1 MPLSELRVRTV
12 AEEIEHIIRRERRRM
27 KKQTNDAIRTMIPH
41 QVNRLSVSDWAEKK
55 RILPPGLSP
64 MPGPFTWK
72 VTPYLREIAD
82 CFSERS
88 PIQKVAIMKGTQL
101 GFTVAIGENWMGY
114 VIDMAPGPMMFV
126 SGDKEMAQDAV
137 EVRVDRMIESA
148 GLADRIFAQ
157 TDKPHSKKTGDTK
170 RKKEF
175 PGGFLLA
182 LGPNVGAK
190 LRQFSVRYL
199 FYDEVDAYPQETGTE
214 GNPLKLGER
223 RTDAFERIRKILYI
237 STPLVEQTSR
247 IKPLFERGDQRYF
260 YVPCPRCH
268 HKQVLKWDRLKYEKD
283 ELGRLIWDSVHYE
296 CERCKGHWKNEDKAY
311 FLPRGE
317 WRPTAEPLEPGFRS
331 YHLSALYSPV
341 GMRSWES
348 ICQEWIQA
356 KDDPVML
363 RVFVNTVL
371 GETWVERGEAPR
383 YERVMLRREQYAVGC
398 LPEGAKPLLLTIGV
412 DVQADRIEVE
422 IVAWGRDKE
431 SWSIDYRVIAGDTS
445 HVDDQCWRDLSELI
459 ASEHAGLRAS
469 MVLVDAGYNT
479 PTVYQFCEQY
489 LQGVL
494 PVMGESTTT
503 GKHKKAFI
511 FRDVAG
517 YQVKRVDL
525 NTDFLKQEFY
535 GYLARGVP
543 EGATNYPGG
552 YCHFP
557 LEYGERYFRQ
567 LTAEERMKETTRT
580 GKIKYVWHLA
590 SGRRN
595 EALDARVYAMGAL
608 YVLRWIASEEMELE
622 EEMAWIEF
630 WDYCEQQKNRS

>member
-1 MPLSELRVRTV
+1 MPLSDLRVKTV
-12 AEEIEHIIRRERRRM
+12 AEEINHIIRRERRRM
-27 KKQTNDAIRTMIPH
+27 KKQINEAIKIMIPH

-55 RILPPGLSP
+55 RILPQGLSP

-82 CFSERS
+82 CFSENS
-88 PIQKVAIMKGTQL
+88 PIQKTAIMKGTQL
-101 GFTVAIGENWMGY
+101 GFTVGIGENWMGY
-114 VIDMAPGPMMFV
+114 VIDVAPGPMMFV

-148 GLADRIFAQ
+148 GLADKIFSQ

-214 GNPLKLGER
+214 GDPLKLGER

-247 IKPLFERGDQRYF
+247 IKPLFERGDQRYY
-260 YVPCPRCH
+260 YVPCRHCH
-268 HKQVLKWDRLKYEKD
+268 HKQVIKWDRLKYEKD
-283 ELGRLIWDSVHYE
+283 EFGRLIWNSVHYE
-296 CERCKGHWKNEDKAY
+296 CERCYGHWKNEDKAY

-317 WRPTAEPLEPGFRS
+317 WRPTAEPMEPGFRS

-348 ICQEWIQA
+348 ICQEWIQV
-356 KDDPVML
+356 KEDPVML

-383 YERVMLRREQYAVGC
+383 YERIMLRREQYQVGI
-398 LPEGAKPLLLTIGV
+398 LPEKAKPLLLTIGA
-412 DVQADRIEVE
+412 DVQKDRIEVE
-422 IVAWGRDKE
+422 IVAWGKDKE
-431 SWSIDYRVIAGDTS
+431 SWSVDYRVLSGDTA
-445 HVDDQCWRDLSELI
+445 HVDDPCWQKLRELI
-459 ASEHAGLRAS
+459 TAKHAGLPPA
-469 MVLVDAGYNT
+469 MVLIDAGYNT
-479 PTVYQFCEQY
+479 PTVYAFCEVY
-489 LQGVL
+489 LRGVF
-494 PVMGESTTT
+494 PVMGDSAISR
-503 GKHKKAFI
+503 HQKAFLL
-511 FRDVAG
+511 RDVQG
-517 YQVKRVDL
+517 YQTTRVDL
-525 NTDFLKQEFY
+525 NTDFLKLELY
-535 GYLARGVP
+535 GYLAKGMP
-543 EGATNYPGG
+543 EDAETYPGG

-557 LEYGERYFRQ
+557 QEYGEKYFRQ
-567 LTAEERMKETTRT
+567 LTAEERMKKTTST
-580 GKIKYVWHLA
+580 GTFRYVWHLA

-608 YVLRWIASEEMELE
+608 YVLRQFASEDLELE
-622 EEMAWIEF
+622 EEMAWSEF
-630 WDYCEQQKNRS
+630 WNRCEKILK